1 VREKKQSNAEV
12 DYVIAHHDKLIPIE
26 VKSVATGRLRSL
38 HQFIDLAPHHYAVR
52 FYSGQVQIDKLQTI
66 KKKPFFLLNLPY
78 FLAGELERYLEWF
91 IEQVATSNKSPN
103 L

>member
-1 VREKKQSNAEV
+1 M
-12 DYVIAHHDKLIPIE
+12 IAHHDKLIPVE
-26 VKSVATGRLRSL
+26 VKSGATGRLRSL
-38 HQFIDLAPHHYAVR
+38 HQFIDIAPHQYAVR

-78 FLAGELERYLEWF
+78 FLAGELERYLKWF
-91 IEQVATSNKSPN
+91 IEQVPSFSNESN